1 MLISPFLELAKA
13 APELPCLYRLQ
24 NDTWIAYSRGEVVE
38 AAMRLCAQWKVD
50 GLNAGDRL
58 LILMENRPEWAV
70 TAIASC
76 IYGLVSV
83 PAYTTHQDHEI
94 QYLIEK
100 SGAVAGVVSNG
111 PLHDRLSTLTS
122 NIQFNTYVTTDD
134 EKPMFAQIVEREF
147 AVDGHRDPDA
157 LYALI
162 ATSGTNGLPKL
173 VSLTQNNLQANV
185 TSILR
190 VLEDANLA
198 EPHRFLSFLPLAHA
212 YEHMAGL
219 YLPLYLG
226 GEIFYCEKLDK
237 LASMM
242 ADVSPTLMTAVP
254 RLYELLH
261 SRITSQIA
269 KESPLKRR
277 LFETTIRLG
286 QKPKLSGFE
295 TILNTLCERLVR
307 QKVRKRFGGQLRY
320 FVSGGAALNPKISEF
335 FQGLG
340 VGILQGYGQTE
351 ASPVIS
357 VNRPG
362 DERADTVGPN
372 LPGVEVRL
380 SEAGELLVRGAN
392 VMTGYWNDPQS
403 TSAALIDGWLH
414 TGDLAEID
422 SDGHIRIVG
431 RLKDLIVNSG
441 GDNIA
446 PGPIEQELNLFS
458 EIDQVVVVGDARPW
472 LSAIICF
479 ADGVEKTTYE
489 QVLRDVLKRYNQDKS
504 PVLQIRKAV
513 VMSEPCTMENG
524 LLTPTHKIKRQ
535 QVVGLYQ
542 SQIDALYTTKLAAR

>member
-1 MLISPFLELAKA
+1 MLISPFLELAKSE
-13 APELPCLYRLQ
+13 PELPCLYRLK
-24 NDTWIAYSRGEVVE
+24 DEKWISYSRDEVVQ
-38 AAMRLCAQWKVD
+38 AATRLCAQWQTD
-50 GLNAGDRL
+50 GLQAGDRL

-83 PAYTTHQDHEI
+83 PAYTTHKDDEVK
-94 QYLIEK
+94 YLIEK
-100 SGAVAGVVSNG
+100 SGAVAAAVSDG
-111 PLHDRLSTLTS
+111 PLHDRLRSVRPSTEFKL
-122 NIQFNTYVTTDD
+122 YVASDV
-134 EKPMFAQIVEREF
+134 EKPLFPDTSGVEF
-147 AVDGHRDPDA
+147 SQDGSRDPDA

-173 VSLTQNNLQANV
+173 VSLTQRNLQANV
-185 TSILR
+185 TSILD
-190 VLEDANLA
+190 VLEEANLA

-237 LASMM
+237 LSSMM

-261 SRITSQIA
+261 TRITSQIE
-269 KESPLKRR
+269 KESRIKRF
-277 LFETTIRLG
+277 LFGATIRLG
-286 QKPKLSGFE
+286 QKSQLSVLERVLDG
-295 TILNTLCERLVR
+295 LCERLVR
-307 QKVRKRFGGQLRY
+307 HKVRQRFGGKLRY

-362 DERADTVGPN
+362 SERADTVGPK

-380 SEAGELLVRGAN
+380 SDGGELLVRGDN
-392 VMTGYWNDPQS
+392 VMSGYWNDPAA
-403 TSAALIDGWLH
+403 TADALIDGWLH

-422 SDGHIRIVG
+422 PDGHIRIVG

-446 PGPIEQELNLFS
+446 PAPIEQEISLYP
-458 EIDQVVVVGDARPW
+458 EVEQVVVVGDARPW
-472 LSAIICF
+472 LSAIICLNEEIESERV
-479 ADGVEKTTYE
+479 DQTI
-489 QVLRDVLKRYNQDKS
+489 RDVLRRYNQDKS
-504 PVLQIRKAV
+504 SLLQIRKGL
-513 VMSEPCTMENG
+513 VMTELCSIDNG
-524 LLTPTHKIKRQ
+524 LLTPTHKIKRP
-535 QVVGLYQ
+535 QVIALYA
-542 SQIDALYTTKLAAR
+542 SQIEQLYSSKSPK

>member
-1 MLISPFLELAKA
+1 M
-13 APELPCLYRLQ
+13 
-24 NDTWIAYSRGEVVE
+24 
-38 AAMRLCAQWKVD
+38 
-50 GLNAGDRL
+50 
-58 LILMENRPEWAV
+58 
-70 TAIASC
+70 
-76 IYGLVSV
+76 
-83 PAYTTHQDHEI
+83 
-94 QYLIEK
+94 
-100 SGAVAGVVSNG
+100 
-111 PLHDRLSTLTS
+111 
-122 NIQFNTYVTTDD
+122 
-134 EKPMFAQIVEREF
+134 
-147 AVDGHRDPDA
+147 
-157 LYALI
+157 
-162 ATSGTNGLPKL
+162 
-173 VSLTQNNLQANV
+173 
-185 TSILR
+185 
-190 VLEDANLA
+190 
-198 EPHRFLSFLPLAHA
+198 
-212 YEHMAGL
+212 
-219 YLPLYLG
+219 
-226 GEIFYCEKLDK
+226 
-237 LASMM
+237 
-242 ADVSPTLMTAVP
+242 
-254 RLYELLH
+254 
-261 SRITSQIA
+261 
-269 KESPLKRR
+269 
-277 LFETTIRLG
+277 G

-392 VMTGYWNDPQS
+392 VMTGYWNDPES

>member
-1 MLISPFLELAKA
+1 MLIGPFLKLAKA
-13 APELPCLYRLQ
+13 GPELPCLYRLK
-24 NDTWIAYSRGEVVE
+24 DERWICYSRDDVVQ
-38 AAMRLCAQWKVD
+38 AAMRLCAKWQAD
-50 GLNAGDRL
+50 GLQPGDRL

-76 IYGLVSV
+76 MYGLVSV
-83 PAYTTHQDHEI
+83 PAYTTHKDHEV

-100 SGAVAGVVSNG
+100 SDVVAAAVSDG
-111 PLHDRLSTLTS
+111 PLHDLLQSVVTPGADFKLYVASDAEKRLFPDIADGEFTL
-122 NIQFNTYVTTDD
+122 
-134 EKPMFAQIVEREF
+134 VENREP
-147 AVDGHRDPDA
+147 DGI
-157 LYALI
+157 YALI

-173 VSLTQNNLQANV
+173 VALTQRNLQANV
-185 TSILR
+185 TSILD
-190 VLEDANLA
+190 VLKEADLDK
-198 EPHRFLSFLPLAHA
+198 PHRFLSFLPLAHA

-237 LASMM
+237 LSSMM
-242 ADVSPTLMTAVP
+242 AEVSPTLMTAVP

-261 SRITSQIA
+261 SRITNQIE
-269 KESPLKRR
+269 KESRIKRL

-286 QKPKLSGFE
+286 QKPQLSFVERLLDG
-295 TILNTLCERLVR
+295 LCERLVR
-307 QKVRKRFGGQLRY
+307 HKVRQRFGGKLRY

-362 DERADTVGPN
+362 AERADTVGPQ

-380 SEAGELLVRGAN
+380 SDGGELLVRGEN
-392 VMTGYWNDPQS
+392 VMSGYWNDPKS
-403 TSAALIDGWLH
+403 TAEVLIDGWLH

-422 SDGHIRIVG
+422 PDGHIRIVG

-446 PGPIEQELNLFS
+446 PAPIEQEISLYP
-458 EIDQVVVVGDARPW
+458 EVEQAVVVGDARPW
-472 LSAIICF
+472 LSAIVCLNEEIES
-479 ADGVEKTTYE
+479 ARHD
-489 QVLRDVLKRYNQDKS
+489 QVLRDVLRRYNQDKS
-504 PVLQIRKAV
+504 PVLQIRKAL
-513 VMSEPCTMENG
+513 VMAEPCSIDNG
-524 LLTPTHKIKRQ
+524 LLTPTHKIRRP
-535 QVVGLYQ
+535 QVIALYGP
-542 SQIDALYTTKLAAR
+542 QIDQLYSSKSL

>member
-1 MLISPFLELAKA
+1 M
-13 APELPCLYRLQ
+13 
-24 NDTWIAYSRGEVVE
+24 
-38 AAMRLCAQWKVD
+38 
-50 GLNAGDRL
+50 
-58 LILMENRPEWAV
+58 
-70 TAIASC
+70 
-76 IYGLVSV
+76 
-83 PAYTTHQDHEI
+83 
-94 QYLIEK
+94 
-100 SGAVAGVVSNG
+100 VSNG
-111 PLHDRLSTLTS
+111 PLHDRLSALTS
-122 NIQFNTYVTTDD
+122 NVQFSTYVTTDD
-134 EKPMFAQIVEREF
+134 TKLMFAQIVDREF
-147 AVDGHRDPDA
+147 AVDGHRDPDE

-190 VLEDANLA
+190 VLEEANLA

-226 GEIFYCEKLDK
+226 GEIFYCERLDK
-237 LASMM
+237 LAPMM

-261 SRITSQIA
+261 SRITGQIA
-269 KESPLKRR
+269 KGSPLKRR

-286 QKPKLSGFE
+286 QKSELSGFE
-295 TILNTLCERLVR
+295 KILNTLCERLVR
-307 QKVRKRFGGQLRY
+307 QKVRRRFGGQLRY

-362 DERADTVGPN
+362 TERADTVGPH

-392 VMTGYWNDPQS
+392 VMRGYWNDPES

-422 SDGHIRIVG
+422 PDGHIRIVG

-446 PGPIEQELNLFS
+446 PGPIEQELNLFP
-458 EIDQVVVVGDARPW
+458 EIDQAVVVGDARPW

-479 ADGVEKTTYE
+479 AEGVETTAYE
-489 QVLRDVLKRYNQDKS
+489 QVVRDVLKRYNQDKS
-504 PVLQIRKAV
+504 PVLQIRKAL

-524 LLTPTHKIKRQ
+524 LLTPTHKIKRP
-535 QVVGLYQ
+535 QVIRLHQ
-542 SQIDALYTTKLAAR
+542 AQIDALYTTKSASR